1 MYNALT
7 IKKFNMLYN
16 LDIFKKYFFISIF
29 ATYIKNVLIDANKF
43 FIKSKRYKILIYYC
57 TEPFNNLINVI

>member
-29 ATYIKNVLIDANKF
+29 ATYINVLIDANQY
-43 FIKSKRYKILIYYC
+43 FIKFKRYKILIYYC
-57 TEPFNNLINVI
+57 IEPFNNLINVI

>member
-1 MYNALT
+1 
-7 IKKFNMLYN
+7 MLYN

-29 ATYIKNVLIDANKF
+29 ATYINVLIDANKF

-57 TEPFNNLINVI
+57 IEPFNNLINVI

>member
-1 MYNALT
+1 
-7 IKKFNMLYN
+7 MLYN